1 MGYTLTLYQF
11 EFSEEAESTG
21 IHTRVY
27 RTRRAVSSNETN
39 SEV

>member
-21 IHTRVY
+21 IHTR
-27 RTRRAVSSNETN
+27 RAVSSNETN